1 MANHSFAVLPSAAR
15 TATPTI
21 TPLYYN
27 NSGGSNLVLVIDT
40 TAVVSTPSTVVTVV
54 GYDATSTKAWTILAS
69 AAITGTGTIVL
80 RVGLAVTPAANLAV
94 NDMLPTQWGV
104 TAVHGNANSHTY
116 SIGAHV
122 IDT

>member
-1 MANHSFAVLPSAAR
+1 MANHSFTVLPSGAR
-15 TATPTI
+15 TATPT
-21 TPLYYN
+21 TSPLYYN
-27 NSGGSNLVLVIDT
+27 NSEGRTLVLVIDT
-40 TAVVSTPSTVVTVV
+40 TAVTSTPSTVVTVV
-54 GYDATSTKAWTILAS
+54 GWDATSGKTWTILAS

-80 RVGLAVTPAANLAV
+80 RVGLAATAAANLVA

-122 IDT
+122 LEA